1 MVQSAP
7 APGSLARSPP
17 IRGAQVHLDAQ
28 VVPRRSRCAPRNTPP
43 AAHALYILPRV
54 PSVPA
59 GGQDVQS
66 APAPGSLAR
75 SPPIRG
81 AQVHLDAQVVPR
93 RSRCAPRNTPPAA
106 HALYIY
112 SAVSYLTP
120 PTQGSRYPLVRDGF
134 GCCRRGAV
142 DGYYSLLSGPNFGIP
157 SALTC
162 SRTPSSLRHR
172 SIRPGPQR
180 RTFLTRYADDRSNC
194 QE

>member
-1 MVQSAP
+1 MGQSAP

-17 IRGAQVHLDAQ
+17 SAARRCTST
-28 VVPRRSRCAPRNTPP
+28 PRSSRAGRSARPATSHPPRMLCP
-43 AAHALYILPRV
+43 ILPAQPELPR
-54 PSVPA
+54 A
-59 GGQDVQS
+59 GRMGQS